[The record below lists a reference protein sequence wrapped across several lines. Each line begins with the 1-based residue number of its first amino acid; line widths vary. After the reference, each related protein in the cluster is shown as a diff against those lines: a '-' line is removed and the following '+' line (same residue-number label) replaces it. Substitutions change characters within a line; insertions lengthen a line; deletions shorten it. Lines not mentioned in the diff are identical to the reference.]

1 MFNKIR
7 TEKQLLYSEVERLKK
22 MNGKLEDENRRLRE
36 GMKDIEQF
44 RQKPNRWRKAVSA
57 AFPPRKR

>member
-1 MFNKIR
+1 MFNKSR

-36 GMKDIEQF
+36 GMKDLEQF
-44 RQKPNRWRKAVSA
+44 RKKY
-57 AFPPRKR
+57 KE

>member
-44 RQKPNRWRKAVSA
+44 RQKYKELISSIGMP
-57 AFPPRKR
+57 